1 MQDKSAIK
9 SGNMSKQELA
19 EELHK
24 IINRKFKKYKVY
36 SSFKDNIWGVDLADM
51 QLISN
56 YKEGFRFLLY
66 AIDIFSKYTWV
77 VPFKIKKD
85 ITITNS
91 FQKILDESYRKPNKI
106 WVYEGNEFYQKPMK
120 WWLKDNHMEMY
131 STHNE
136 EKSVFAE
143 RFVRTLTNK
152 IYKCMTSI
160 PKIMCIDE

>member
-56 YKEGFRFLLY
+56 YKEGFRSLLY

-91 FQKILDESYRKPNKI
+91 FQKNFRWVLSQTKQNMSIWRQWIL
-106 WVYEGNEFYQKPMK
+106 QKTK
-120 WWLKDNHMEMY
+120 EMM
-131 STHNE
+131 
-136 EKSVFAE
+136 VE
-143 RFVRTLTNK
+143 R
-152 IYKCMTSI
+152 
-160 PKIMCIDE
+160 